1 MKRGPQ
7 PKRVFD
13 ATQSRARAI
22 KIRALMN
29 AMPESK
35 LRTGM
40 ELLARK
46 FEQRA
51 ENLEA
56 AENALNLGAATAP
69 QAH

>member
-13 ATQSRARAI
+13 ATQSRARAA
-22 KIRALMN
+22 KIRELM
-29 AMPESK
+29 AVMPHSK
-35 LRTGM
+35 MRAGM

-51 ENLEA
+51 DKLDA
-56 AENALNLGAATAP
+56 QGQVPNLGSGTAT

>member
-51 ENLEA
+51 EKLEA
-56 AENALNLGAATAP
+56 GEKMPGMGSCTVPTN
-69 QAH
+69 

>member
-13 ATQSRARAI
+13 AAQSRARAA
-22 KIRALMN
+22 KIRELIGV
-29 AMPESK
+29 MPHSK
-35 LRTGM
+35 MRAGM

-51 ENLEA
+51 DKLEA
-56 AENALNLGAATAP
+56 AEQMPNLGSATVP

>member
-13 ATQSRARAI
+13 AAQSRARAA
-22 KIRALMN
+22 KIRELMKV
-29 AMPESK
+29 MPNSK
-35 LRTGM
+35 MRAGM

-51 ENLEA
+51 EKLEA
-56 AENALNLGAATAP
+56 GAQMPNLGSGTIQ

>member
-13 ATQSRARAI
+13 ATQSRARAA
-22 KIRALMN
+22 KIRELMGV
-29 AMPESK
+29 MPNSK
-35 LRTGM
+35 MRAGM

-46 FEQRA
+46 FEERA
-51 ENLEA
+51 DKLEA
-56 AENALNLGAATAP
+56 QGQMPELGSGTMP